1 MISGQTLRVC
11 PEGKP
16 VPTHR
21 VVARGHAF
29 PDHALAPFPAVNPL
43 SWVGDSWPVFEGEG
57 GMRCESSWP
66 CSSFCPSSTFGTGI
80 TTTANY
86 WMGWT
91 ACDAPSPTA
100 CFIERPSSERHTTG
114 LPRRVRGAIPGLE
127 TNAETRPKPLISKVE
142 ATSGIE
148 PEYTVLQ
155 FYLSRTRQYRTVP
168 LSLFLLV
175 IFGAVP

>member
-1 MISGQTLRVC
+1 
-11 PEGKP
+11 
-16 VPTHR
+16 
-21 VVARGHAF
+21 
-29 PDHALAPFPAVNPL
+29 
-43 SWVGDSWPVFEGEG
+43 
-57 GMRCESSWP
+57 MRCESSWP

-100 CFIERPSSERHTTG
+100 CFIERPSPERHTTG
-114 LPRRVRGAIPGLE
+114 LPRRVAEPGLE

-155 FYLSRTRQYRTVP
+155 ASEGGPAGVPEARLSPVS
-168 LSLFLLV
+168 LSIDV
-175 IFGAVP
+175 SKSVYM

>member
-1 MISGQTLRVC
+1 
-11 PEGKP
+11 
-16 VPTHR
+16 
-21 VVARGHAF
+21 
-29 PDHALAPFPAVNPL
+29 
-43 SWVGDSWPVFEGEG
+43 
-57 GMRCESSWP
+57 MRCESSWP

-114 LPRRVRGAIPGLE
+114 LPRRVRGAVPGLE
-127 TNAETRPKPLISKVE
+127 TNAETGPKPLISKVE

-155 FYLSRTRQYRTVP
+155 ADRTVSMTVDKRCFH
-168 LSLFLLV
+168 LKSLHETLAKDRLHR
-175 IFGAVP
+175 

>member
-1 MISGQTLRVC
+1 
-11 PEGKP
+11 
-16 VPTHR
+16 
-21 VVARGHAF
+21 
-29 PDHALAPFPAVNPL
+29 
-43 SWVGDSWPVFEGEG
+43 
-57 GMRCESSWP
+57 MRCESSWP

-114 LPRRVRGAIPGLE
+114 LPRRVRGAVPGLE
-127 TNAETRPKPLISKVE
+127 TNAETGPKPLISKVE

-148 PEYTVLQ
+148 PEYTDLQ
-155 FYLSRTRQYRTVP
+155 FAGCRPKQSSMTSIWLI
-168 LSLFLLV
+168 LFGFDV
-175 IFGAVP
+175 DV